1 MTIKEIKEKAGK
13 LVATINE
20 FRALADKGTL
30 TSEQSANYD
39 KALDEYDQIR
49 KDLERDKRA
58 AGLSMAPAPDEP
70 GNVPGKV
77 SAPGG
82 QRQVT
87 SETRSLA
94 LAGLIFRKLGES
106 ARITPQ
112 IQEAMTACAVDADGV
127 RFRTLRRP
135 VECRNMNGQVGADG
149 GFLLPTITMT
159 EIERAQLFYGS
170 VRNVAAVLQTENG
183 NTIDWPTVDD
193 TSNEGEL
200 VSEGG
205 ATSTA
210 NVTVARK
217 RWNAYTL
224 RSKVVKI
231 SFELVQDA
239 PQNLE
244 AVIMEIIGERLARGM
259 NRYLTTGTGA
269 SQPYGIVTTATV
281 GKTTA
286 SGTAI
291 AADEI
296 MDLLFSV
303 DPAYRMNASWMMN
316 DGIAL
321 AIRKL
326 KGSGSGDYLWQ
337 PGLQLGQPD
346 RLLGYPISYNNHMQ
360 ATVATGT
367 RTLLFG
373 DMSKYKVREVSG
385 IRTQVLNELYANTG
399 EIGIQSFQ
407 RFDGNLL
414 DAGTHPVKC
423 MLQA

>member
-1 MTIKEIKEKAGK
+1 MTIKEMREKLGSIAAEIRSQADASNG
-13 LVATINE
+13 
-20 FRALADKGTL
+20 RAQTPEERTAW
-30 TSEQSANYD
+30 D
-39 KALDEYDQIR
+39 KANADYDNLRASIDR
-49 KDLERDKRA
+49 EERA
-58 AGLSMAPAPDEP
+58 AGLSIVAPPAAAS
-70 GNVPGKV
+70 VPGSQ
-77 SAPGG
+77 SAPGAA
-82 QRQVT
+82 RIVN

-106 ARITPQ
+106 GRITPQ
-112 IQEAMTACAVDADGV
+112 IQESMTACGVDADGV

-135 VECRNMNGQVGADG
+135 CEVRNMNGQVGADG

-170 VRNVAAVLQTENG
+170 VRNVSAVLQTENG

-205 ATSTA
+205 TTSTG

-224 RSKVVKI
+224 RSKVVKL

-269 SQPYGIVTTATV
+269 SQPYGVVTASTL

-286 SGTAI
+286 SATAI
-291 AADEI
+291 AADEVL
-296 MDLLFSV
+296 DLLFSV
-303 DPAYRMNASWMMN
+303 DPAYRMNASFMVN

-321 AIRKL
+321 AVRKL

-360 ATVATGT
+360 ATVATAT
-367 RTLLFG
+367 KTMLFG
-373 DMSKYKVREVSG
+373 DFSKYKVREVAG
-385 IRTQVLNELYANTG
+385 VRTQVLNELYANTG

-407 RFDGNLL
+407 RFDGNILN
-414 DAGTHPVKC
+414 AGVAPIKH